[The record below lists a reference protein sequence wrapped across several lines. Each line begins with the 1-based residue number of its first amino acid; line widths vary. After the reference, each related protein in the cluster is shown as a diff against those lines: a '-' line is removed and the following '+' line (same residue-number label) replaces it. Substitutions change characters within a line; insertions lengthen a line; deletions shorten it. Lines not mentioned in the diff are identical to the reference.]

1 MSDAKPDPVLTKQMQ
16 YIKVLE
22 ERNRIKKRLA
32 AASKRNDRL
41 HEREEAF
48 VTAFNVPTRVA
59 QSNSSSSSS
68 GRTNKSAAS
77 VLPTKLAPYRE
88 QVRLTKCKSAPST
101 TLNFAGFSSG
111 GGDEKGVDL
120 RVRRAKWNRPQAPMN
135 VAVEHHD
142 GVRQFRLTTA
152 DDEDKDS
159 EQKDADEYGDDEES
173 YLEESFEEFEEEDV
187 SEHSAQR
194 PLMKELVIEE
204 MEEEETVMTI
214 PIQ

>member
-48 VTAFNVPTRVA
+48 VTAFN
-59 QSNSSSSSS
+59 
-68 GRTNKSAAS
+68 
-77 VLPTKLAPYRE
+77 L
-88 QVRLTKCKSAPST
+88 RLTKCKSAPST
-101 TLNFAGFSSG
+101 TLNFAGFGSG
-111 GGDEKGVDL
+111 EGDEKGVDL

-152 DDEDKDS
+152 NDEDKDS

-187 SEHSAQR
+187 SEYSAQR

-204 MEEEETVMTI
+204 MEEEETVTTI
-214 PIQ
+214 PVQ